1 MEFLMASLEIRLGMN
16 ERIAYL
22 SALAGEKRMVIY
34 NIHFCRA
41 GVGIQ
46 YAIYNVWDNT
56 DNENYSL
63 HTDRYYPTI
72 EDCIEGEI
80 ERLTKG

>member
-1 MEFLMASLEIRLGMN
+1 MN

-22 SALAGEKRMVIY
+22 SVLATQKRMVIY
-34 NIHFCRA
+34 NIHFCNA

-46 YAIYNVWDNT
+46 YAIYNVWDKT

-63 HTDRYYPTI
+63 YTGRYYLTI
-72 EDCIEGEI
+72 EDCVEGEI
-80 ERLTKG
+80 QRLTKG